1 MEADKGTL
9 AKLSLSLVF
18 YFQLIYFFASQNN
31 LNTNV
36 IHFQRTHYKKKLFL
50 DNNDCCYNLT
60 SKCLDDPRPRNSTAC
75 RSQHQTGSE
84 IQRVIQSPN

>member
-36 IHFQRTHYKKKLFL
+36 IHFQRTHYKKKTIFG
-50 DNNDCCYNLT
+50 
-60 SKCLDDPRPRNSTAC
+60 
-75 RSQHQTGSE
+75 Q
-84 IQRVIQSPN
+84 